1 METLVMRSIAF
12 ALVLLMPT
20 LAPAQEI
27 VLNVI
32 SDTLTLRRGDIQ
44 SAEAVQREGQWSVEI
59 TLGPDAAAK
68 FGDITARNIRKPM
81 QIVVGDRIIS
91 TPIILNAIRLGKIA
105 ISGNFTEEL
114 AKEMAARF
122 R

>member
-1 METLVMRSIAF
+1 METLMRSMAF
-12 ALVLLMPT
+12 ALALLMPS
-20 LAPAQEI
+20 LSSAQEI

-32 SDTLTLRRGDIQ
+32 SDTLTLHRADIK
-44 SAEAVQREGQWSVEI
+44 SAEAVQRDGQWSVEI
-59 TLGPDAAAK
+59 TLGPEAAAK

-81 QIVVGDRIIS
+81 QIVVEDRIIS
-91 TPIILNAIRLGKIA
+91 TPIILNAIRLGKVA
-105 ISGNFTEEL
+105 LTGNFTEEA